1 MEQLKT
7 SIVWCNHDEIVVRW
21 ELNRLQIAWP
31 EASVTNCNQ
40 NYLVQSAFWV
50 FDQFTDWNL
59 SSVLV
64 ANSQVLA
71 VATERELLAILEQ
84 FSVSDLDQ
92 LSIARV
98 LEHANLVLSDHL
110 RAKFV
115 VMQTQSSQPLCK
127 DCDLA
132 ESTNL
137 FRLLILGIL
146 CFVGGSITV
155 CAHYWCAFL
164 HMFIAEDID
173 DSCLVGVW
181 VNDSKDVSFVFHH
194 RHVAL
199 KNWVALKRLY
209 LLEGLEAKD
218 VKASTCRHD
227 QDFGLDLEK
236 DDWFVEAKTS

>member
-164 HMFIAEDID
+164 HMFIWLVQRHILIRLSDIGWEETY
-173 DSCLVGVW
+173 SWRYWWLLFGW
-181 VNDSKDVSFVFHH
+181 GLSKW
-194 RHVAL
+194 L
-199 KNWVALKRLY
+199 
-209 LLEGLEAKD
+209 
-218 VKASTCRHD
+218 
-227 QDFGLDLEK
+227 
-236 DDWFVEAKTS
+236 